1 MVAYQPTV
9 PGNLIMTVDIE
20 NQIAD
25 RLLDGFNI
33 ETIST
38 TLYAGSFTEGHTRLL
53 SGFNE
58 QQVRDKDK
66 LASLVGSFNL
76 IMGMVMVGG
85 AFIKHPDAQALIPIL
100 VIGYV
105 ILIAYVN
112 TKMVD

>member
-1 MVAYQPTV
+1 MNHSFIIIAIILFILAY
-9 PGNLIMTVDIE
+9 LIGVRKQTW
-20 NQIAD
+20 
-25 RLLDGFNI
+25 
-33 ETIST
+33 
-38 TLYAGSFTEGHTRLL
+38 LL

-66 LASLVGSFNL
+66 LAGLVGSFNL

>member
-1 MVAYQPTV
+1 MNHSFIIIAIILFILAY
-9 PGNLIMTVDIE
+9 LIGVRKQTW
-20 NQIAD
+20 
-25 RLLDGFNI
+25 
-33 ETIST
+33 
-38 TLYAGSFTEGHTRLL
+38 LL

-85 AFIKHPDAQALIPIL
+85 ALIKHPDAQALIPIA

>member
-1 MVAYQPTV
+1 MNQSFIIIAMILFVFAY
-9 PGNLIMTVDIE
+9 LIGVKKQTW
-20 NQIAD
+20 
-25 RLLDGFNI
+25 
-33 ETIST
+33 
-38 TLYAGSFTEGHTRLL
+38 LL

-76 IMGMVMVGG
+76 IMGIIMVGG
-85 AFIKHPDAQALIPIL
+85 AFIKHPDAQALILIV

>member
-1 MVAYQPTV
+1 MNHSFIIIAIILFILAY
-9 PGNLIMTVDIE
+9 LIGVRKQTW
-20 NQIAD
+20 
-25 RLLDGFNI
+25 
-33 ETIST
+33 
-38 TLYAGSFTEGHTRLL
+38 LL

-85 AFIKHPDAQALIPIL
+85 AFIKHPDAQGLIPIV

>member
-1 MVAYQPTV
+1 MNHSFIIIAIILFILAY
-9 PGNLIMTVDIE
+9 LIGVRKQTW
-20 NQIAD
+20 
-25 RLLDGFNI
+25 
-33 ETIST
+33 
-38 TLYAGSFTEGHTRLL
+38 LL

>member
-1 MVAYQPTV
+1 MNQSFIIIAMILFVFAY
-9 PGNLIMTVDIE
+9 LIGVKKQTW
-20 NQIAD
+20 
-25 RLLDGFNI
+25 
-33 ETIST
+33 
-38 TLYAGSFTEGHTRLL
+38 LL

-85 AFIKHPDAQALIPIL
+85 AFIKHPDAQALIPIV

>member
-1 MVAYQPTV
+1 MNQSFIIIAMILFVFAY
-9 PGNLIMTVDIE
+9 LIGVKKQTW
-20 NQIAD
+20 
-25 RLLDGFNI
+25 
-33 ETIST
+33 
-38 TLYAGSFTEGHTRLL
+38 LL

>member
-1 MVAYQPTV
+1 MNQSFIIIAMILFVFAY
-9 PGNLIMTVDIE
+9 LIGVKKQTW
-20 NQIAD
+20 
-25 RLLDGFNI
+25 
-33 ETIST
+33 
-38 TLYAGSFTEGHTRLL
+38 LL

-76 IMGMVMVGG
+76 IMGIIMVGG
-85 AFIKHPDAQALIPIL
+85 AFIKHPDAQALIPIV